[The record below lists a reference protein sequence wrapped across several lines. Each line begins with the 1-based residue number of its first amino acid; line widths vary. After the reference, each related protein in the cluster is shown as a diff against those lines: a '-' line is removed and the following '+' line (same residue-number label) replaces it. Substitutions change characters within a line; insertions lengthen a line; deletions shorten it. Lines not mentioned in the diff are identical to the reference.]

1 MYQMSAG
8 FFVLPEA
15 GQKPVIQR
23 MVRHSSRLLLF
34 VLSLCLL
41 KGCALARMDQSLAA
55 GVINHTD
62 VELVAEGLPTYLLLL
77 DGLVENWPRSA
88 SLLGSAAS
96 LYSAYAG
103 SFVEDDDRARAL
115 QQRALDYA
123 QRSVCEQNHR
133 LCNCASLPVPAL
145 ERELERLHRNDVPM
159 LYMLGSVW
167 AGWIQENSGDWNAVA
182 QLARVQI
189 IFERV
194 VALDESHEMGQ
205 AHMYLGVLHSLLPAA
220 LGGRPETAKMHF
232 ERAISLSD
240 GHNLMARVLYAERFA
255 RMKFD
260 RRLHDLQLEKVL
272 ESDPRHPGLTLQN
285 VYAQREAERL
295 LAESDDYFFE

>member
-1 MYQMSAG
+1 MYPMSSG
-8 FFVLPEA
+8 SFVLPLS
-15 GQKPVIQR
+15 GQKTAIHVTAWR
-23 MVRHSSRLLLF
+23 VSRVLLLA
-34 VLSLCLL
+34 VSLFAL

-77 DGLVENWPRSA
+77 DGLVENWPHSA

-96 LYSAYAG
+96 LYSTYAG
-103 SFVEDDDRARAL
+103 SFVDDDSRASAL

-123 QRSVCEQNHR
+123 MRSVCEQKR
-133 LCNCASLPVPAL
+133 SLCDPASLPVPTL
-145 ERELERLHRNDVPM
+145 ERELQRLYVRDVPM

-167 AGWIQENSGDWNAVA
+167 AGWIQENSGDWDAVA

-189 IFERV
+189 IFERI
-194 VALDESHEMGQ
+194 VALDETHQSGQ

-232 ERAISLSD
+232 ERAIVLSD
-240 GHNLMARVLYAERFA
+240 GNNLMARVLYAERFA

-260 RRLHDLQLEKVL
+260 RHLHDLQLKKTL
-272 ESDPRHPGLTLQN
+272 ESNPNYPGLTLQN